1 MSQAVSDY
9 LLRRNEQP
17 TAWQSIAG
25 FFKRVGLAAWARYS
39 RMGWKADLACVVAAP
54 VAFAAITYPIE
65 RSFFYHPLV
74 VAGQS
79 NANDAKAFQVAGNIL
94 SVTPEMTSGKEPYL
108 LKVIFTQGTAR
119 PKYALMVG
127 HPQVTTSFGTN
138 PKMVMDAVVVD
149 DHATAVNMVTLEKSG
164 TETKIA
170 SGQFAA
176 FGDRYVPGYVSQNS
190 YFHVTNPRQ
199 NAKGELVFTV
209 EMDLKSKPTIPEQS
223 WGLVTQSTLGQ
234 IGVADKIF
242 WAACDPIDGKNPRAK
257 ENFIGA
263 QQLAAAFGHDMN
275 NLPRETMF
283 NMAGRNP
290 TATMAGLVGFMLV
303 AGLATTKR
311 LHVGER

>member
-1 MSQAVSDY
+1 MLQAVSEY

-17 TAWQSIAG
+17 TAWQSVAG
-25 FFKRVGLAAWARYS
+25 FFKRVGTAAWARYA
-39 RMGWKADLACVVAAP
+39 RMGWKSDLACVVAAP

-65 RSFFYHPLV
+65 RSFFYQPMV

-79 NANDAKAFQVAGNIL
+79 NANDAMAFQVAGNIL
-94 SVTPEMTSGKEPYL
+94 SVTPQMTSGKDPFL

-127 HPQVTTSFGTN
+127 HPQVTSTFGTN
-138 PKMVMDAVVVD
+138 PKLVMDAVVVN
-149 DHATAVNMVTLEKSG
+149 DHAAALNMVNAEKLDV
-164 TETKIA
+164 ETKIA

-190 YFHVTNPRQ
+190 FFNVTNPRK
-199 NAKGELVFTV
+199 NNKGELVFTV
-209 EMDLKSKPTIPEQS
+209 EMDLKSKSSVPEQS

-234 IGVADKIF
+234 TGVAGKIF
-242 WAACDPIDGKNPRAK
+242 WAACDPMNGDNLRAK

-263 QQLAAAFGHDMN
+263 QPLAGAFGYEMG

-283 NMAGRNP
+283 SALGRNP
-290 TATMAGLVGFMLV
+290 TAAMAGLVGFMFI
-303 AGLATTKR
+303 AGLTTTKR
-311 LHVGER
+311 LR